1 MEKKKRQED
10 VVKGKVMRVMEI
22 LKIQE
27 EEMREREREEMDTG
41 INTKEKKRMRELRHN
56 ENKHVEE

>member
-27 EEMREREREEMDTG
+27 EEMRERERRWTRES
-41 INTKEKKRMRELRHN
+41 IRKRRN
-56 ENKHVEE
+56 E